1 MSRGDKTTKLITW
14 MQSRPEERLAD
25 AVQRKYVDLLL
36 REFQVPSYEEFN
48 DSALSPLRVLV
59 FFFMLER

>member
-1 MSRGDKTTKLITW
+1 

-36 REFQVPSYEEFN
+36 REFQIPSYEEFN